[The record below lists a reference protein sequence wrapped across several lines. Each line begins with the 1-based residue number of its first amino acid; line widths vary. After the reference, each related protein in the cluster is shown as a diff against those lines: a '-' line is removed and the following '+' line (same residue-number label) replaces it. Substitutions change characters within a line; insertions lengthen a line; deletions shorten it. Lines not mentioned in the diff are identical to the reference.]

1 MASSRNKPA
10 TDSLLRLVGQ
20 RLALYLAKGQRV
32 TVAYSGGLD
41 STVLLHLLATLQRE
55 KGDFSLCAVHVNHGL
70 SSNAAKWQQH
80 CGQWCNE
87 LSIPLRSVSVLVDRG
102 SSEGLEAAARRARH
116 EVLLGLASDWVALAH
131 HRDDQAETLLLNL
144 LRGTGWVG
152 AGAMAERSGKF
163 LRLLLKVPRASL
175 HDYAAH
181 HGLHWVEDESNKNNA
196 FRRNYL
202 RNEII
207 PRLGSYFPAASENL
221 ARAARRFR
229 AAAGLLEDLAGQD
242 MGGRT
247 RLSVDTLS
255 RLSAER
261 AENLLYWYL
270 RWHGARVR
278 SRGELGEFIR
288 QLAEATPDAAPLLR
302 LGDFE
307 IHRYRGEVWVV
318 PGIADTANTVL
329 WQGERRLLWMGG
341 EIRIQR
347 GTGGAIRQEL
357 LGRGQ
362 VSFRLRRGGERFQPG
377 RARKSR
383 PLKDWLRESAI
394 PPWIRGRLPLM
405 YCNEDLVWVPG
416 VGVAAGYLNEGDG
429 SGIGL
434 EFSGLTW

>member
-10 TDSLLRLVGQ
+10 TDSLPRLVGQ
-20 RLALYLAKGQRV
+20 RLVPYLAQGRRV

-41 STVLLHLLATLQRE
+41 STVLLHLLTTLRRE
-55 KGDFSLCAVHVNHGL
+55 GADFSLGAVHVNHGL
-70 SSNAAKWQQH
+70 SPNAAGWQQH
-80 CGQWCNE
+80 CERYCRE
-87 LSIPLRSVSVLVDRG
+87 LDIPLQCVSVLVG
-102 SSEGLEAAARRARH
+102 KGGGEGLEGAARRERH
-116 EVLLGLASDWVALAH
+116 EILHGLISDWVALAH

-152 AGAMAERSGKF
+152 AGAMAECTGKL
-163 LRLLLKVPRASL
+163 LRPLLTVSRARL
-175 HDYAAH
+175 YDYAIH
-181 HGLHWVEDESNKNNA
+181 HDLRWVEDESNENNA

-207 PRLGSYFPAASENL
+207 PRIGSYFPAASENL
-221 ARAARRFR
+221 ARAARGFR
-229 AAAGLLEDLAGQD
+229 AAAGLLEDLARQD
-242 MGGRT
+242 IGDRS

-255 RLSAER
+255 RLGAER

-278 SRGELGEFIR
+278 RRGELEEFIR
-288 QLAEATPDAAPLLR
+288 QLVAATPDAAPCLR
-302 LGDFE
+302 LGGFE

-318 PGIADTANTVL
+318 PEIAETENVL
-329 WQGERRLLWMGG
+329 PWQGEHRLPWMGG
-341 EIRIQR
+341 EILIQH
-347 GTGGAIRQEL
+347 GPGGAVRQEL
-357 LGRGQ
+357 LDKGR
-362 VSFRLRRGGERFQPG
+362 VSFRLRRGGERLQPG
-377 RARKSR
+377 RTRKSR

-416 VGVAAGYLNEGDG
+416 VGVAAGYLNEGEG